1 MMYTDSAS
9 MDTTTQVSETGIA
22 STDLQRLH
30 ENLALDVAESSE
42 QRYRSLFEDAP
53 VAYHEIDINGVL
65 TRINLAECALLGYKR
80 EEMLGRPV
88 WDLVAAEERAASQEA
103 VGKKVRGEKVLVP
116 FERTYRTH
124 DGRQVAVEIHE
135 SLIRDGAGE
144 VIGIRSCLLN
154 ITDRKRAE
162 AALHRQAAELARSNG
177 ELEQFAYVAS
187 HDLQEPLRKIQAFG
201 DRLKTKYA
209 GALPAEGAD
218 YLERMQNAANRMQ
231 TLINDLLT
239 LSRVATNARPF
250 VRVDL
255 SDVARLV
262 LSDLE
267 SRIEQLGAEV
277 TVEPLPV
284 VVAERLQMSQ
294 LLQNL
299 IGNGL
304 KFHKPGVPPLVTV
317 KADLV
322 RDPNGAAEDVWRVTV
337 EDNGI
342 GFDEKYCDRI
352 FQVFQRLHGRNEYE
366 GTGIGL
372 AICRKITERHGGTI
386 AAYSTPGA
394 GSRFVVMLP
403 KAGQEDTIN

>member
-1 MMYTDSAS
+1 
-9 MDTTTQVSETGIA
+9 MDTTTQTSETSIA
-22 STDLQRLH
+22 STDLRRLH
-30 ENLALDVAESSE
+30 ENVAVDVAESSE

-53 VAYHEIDINGVL
+53 VAYHEIDVNGVL

-80 EEMLGRPV
+80 EEMLGRAV
-88 WDLVAAEERAASQEA
+88 WELVDKEERAASKEA
-103 VGKKVRGEKVLVP
+103 VEKKVRGEKALVP
-116 FERTYRTH
+116 FERTYRTQ

-135 SLIRDGAGE
+135 SLIRDGAGA
-144 VIGIRSCLLN
+144 VIGIRSCLLD

-209 GALPAEGAD
+209 ATLPAEGVD

-239 LSRVATNARPF
+239 LSRVATHARPF
-250 VRVDL
+250 VHVDL
-255 SDVARLV
+255 ADVARLV

-267 SRIEQLGAEV
+267 SRIEQLDAEV
-277 TVEPLPV
+277 TVDPLPV

-304 KFHKPGVPPLVTV
+304 KFHKPGVPPRVSV

-342 GFDEKYCDRI
+342 GFDEKYSDRI

-386 AAYSTPGA
+386 TAHSTPGA
-394 GSRFVVMLP
+394 GSRFVVILP
-403 KAGQEDTIN
+403 KVAQEDTIN

>member
-1 MMYTDSAS
+1 MDSTL
-9 MDTTTQVSETGIA
+9 TTETEITTPGLA
-22 STDLQRLH
+22 NLH
-30 ENLALDVAESSE
+30 ENVVSADLAENSD

-53 VAYHEIDINGVL
+53 VAYHEIDANGVL

-88 WDLVAAEERAASQEA
+88 WELVDVEEQAASREA
-103 VGKKVRGEKVLVP
+103 VSKKLREEKPLVP
-116 FERTYRTH
+116 FERTYRTQ

-135 SLIRDGAGE
+135 SLIRDAAGA
-144 VIGIRSCLLN
+144 VIGIRSCLLD

-162 AALHRQAAELARSNG
+162 SALRRQAAELARSNG

-209 GALPAEGAD
+209 GTLPAEGGD
-218 YLERMQNAANRMQ
+218 YLDRMQNAANRMQ

-239 LSRVATNARPF
+239 LSRVATHARPF

-255 SDVARLV
+255 SEVARMV

-267 SRIEQLGAEV
+267 SRIEQLHAEV
-277 TVEPLPV
+277 TLDPLPAI
-284 VVAERLQMSQ
+284 VAERLQMSQ

-299 IGNGL
+299 IGNAL
-304 KFHKPGVPPLVTV
+304 KFNKPGVPPRVAV
-317 KADLV
+317 RADLV
-322 RDPNGAAEDVWRVTV
+322 RDPNGAVEDVWRIVV

-342 GFDEKYCDRI
+342 GFDEKYSDRI

-386 AAYSTPGA
+386 AAYSTPGV

-403 KAGQEDTIN
+403 TVAQGENVN